1 MGEEIMGLTIILQI
15 IILIISL
22 VVQYFLIVLGTKK
35 AIETT
40 IEETLKAI
48 LNEMRDRNKWEKK

>member
-1 MGEEIMGLTIILQI
+1 MIIFFQI

-35 AIETT
+35 AIEDT
-40 IEETLKAI
+40 IKETLKAI
-48 LNEMRDRNKWEKK
+48 LNEMRDRDKWEKK

>member
-1 MGEEIMGLTIILQI
+1 MIIILQI

-48 LNEMRDRNKWEKK
+48 LNEMRNRNKW

>member
-1 MGEEIMGLTIILQI
+1 MIIFFQLM
-15 IILIISL
+15 ILIISL
-22 VVQYFLIVLGTKK
+22 VVQYFLIVLGTKR

-48 LNEMRDRNKWEKK
+48 LKEMRDRDKWEKK

>member
-1 MGEEIMGLTIILQI
+1 MIIFLQI

-35 AIETT
+35 AIEDT
-40 IEETLKAI
+40 IKDTLKAI
-48 LNEMRDRNKWEKK
+48 LNEMRDRDKWEKK

>member
-1 MGEEIMGLTIILQI
+1 MIIILQI

-48 LNEMRDRNKWEKK
+48 LNEMRYHNKWDKK

>member
-1 MGEEIMGLTIILQI
+1 MIIFLQI

-35 AIETT
+35 AIEET
-40 IEETLKAI
+40 IQETLKAI
-48 LNEMRDRNKWEKK
+48 LNEMRNNNKWDKK

>member
-1 MGEEIMGLTIILQI
+1 MIIFLQL

-48 LNEMRDRNKWEKK
+48 LNEMRDRDKWEKK

>member
-1 MGEEIMGLTIILQI
+1 MIIFLQL

-40 IEETLKAI
+40 IKETLKAI

>member
-1 MGEEIMGLTIILQI
+1 MNGLVIFLQL

-22 VVQYFLIVLGTKK
+22 VVQYFLIVWGTKK

>member
-1 MGEEIMGLTIILQI
+1 MIIFLQI
-15 IILIISL
+15 IVLIISLVVL

-48 LNEMRDRNKWEKK
+48 LNDMRDRNKWEKK

>member
-1 MGEEIMGLTIILQI
+1 MIIFLQI

-35 AIETT
+35 AIEDT
-40 IEETLKAI
+40 IKDTLKAI
-48 LNEMRDRNKWEKK
+48 LNEMRYHNNKWDKK

>member
-1 MGEEIMGLTIILQI
+1 MIIILQI

-48 LNEMRDRNKWEKK
+48 LNEMRDHNK

>member
-1 MGEEIMGLTIILQI
+1 MIIFLQI

-40 IEETLKAI
+40 IQETLKAI
-48 LNEMRDRNKWEKK
+48 LNEMRDRNKWDKK

>member
-1 MGEEIMGLTIILQI
+1 MIIILQI

-48 LNEMRDRNKWEKK
+48 LNEMRDRNKWDKK

>member
-1 MGEEIMGLTIILQI
+1 MNGLVIFFQLM
-15 IILIISL
+15 ILIISL
-22 VVQYFLIVLGTKK
+22 VVQYFLIVLGTKR

>member
-1 MGEEIMGLTIILQI
+1 MIIILQL

-22 VVQYFLIVLGTKK
+22 VVQYFLIVLGTIK

>member
-1 MGEEIMGLTIILQI
+1 MIIILQI

-48 LNEMRDRNKWEKK
+48 LNEMRNRNK

>member
-1 MGEEIMGLTIILQI
+1 MIIILQI

-48 LNEMRDRNKWEKK
+48 LNEMRDHNKWEKK

>member
-1 MGEEIMGLTIILQI
+1 MIIFLQI

-40 IEETLKAI
+40 IKETLKAI
-48 LNEMRDRNKWEKK
+48 LNEMRDRNKWDKK

>member
-1 MGEEIMGLTIILQI
+1 MIIILQI

-48 LNEMRDRNKWEKK
+48 LNEMRNHNKW

>member
-1 MGEEIMGLTIILQI
+1 MIIFLQL

-48 LNEMRDRNKWEKK
+48 LKEMRDYNKWEKK

>member
-1 MGEEIMGLTIILQI
+1 MIIILQI

-48 LNEMRDRNKWEKK
+48 LNEMRNRNKWDKK

>member
-1 MGEEIMGLTIILQI
+1 MGEEIMIIILQI
-15 IILIISL
+15 IILVISL

-48 LNEMRDRNKWEKK
+48 LNEMRDRNKWDKK

>member
-1 MGEEIMGLTIILQI
+1 MIIFLQL

-35 AIETT
+35 AIEET
-40 IEETLKAI
+40 IQETLKAI

>member
-1 MGEEIMGLTIILQI
+1 MGLTIFLQI

-40 IEETLKAI
+40 FKETLKAI

>member
-1 MGEEIMGLTIILQI
+1 MGLTIFLQI

-40 IEETLKAI
+40 IQETLKAI
-48 LNEMRDRNKWEKK
+48 LSEMRYHDKWDKK